1 MPKPKYELEEIQKW
15 LKQKESEKLQNIQ
28 LKHQEQNKTTIA
40 QKVNL
45 NSKSQSQEQGR

>member
-28 LKHQEQNKTTIA
+28 PKHQEPSKTTIT
-40 QKVNL
+40 QKFNF
-45 NSKSQSQEQGR
+45 NTKSQNQGKTF